1 MTDFLDAIIAT
12 AFVATI
18 TVAFAFTLA
27 FTP

>member
-1 MTDFLDAIIAT
+1 MNDFIDAIIAT
-12 AFVATI
+12 AFAATI